1 MTIIAARNTSVSGL
15 LSLSA
20 DGDNLIAPFERSS
33 SICKSYSE
41 CVVHSNLKFTLGLYV
56 E

>member
-33 SICKSYSE
+33 ICKSYSE